1 MAMSSEETLR
11 EVAVEVSTC
20 SKCDLCKGRTKAVPG
35 EGNPSAKILFIGE
48 GPGFNEDKQ
57 GRPFIGPA
65 GQFLD
70 ELLASIH
77 LNRSDVFITNVVKCR
92 PPNNRDPLPNE
103 IAACSN
109 YLNRQIAAIQP
120 QVIVTLG
127 RYSMAKF
134 FGSEKISTIHG
145 RARKIDGRLCIAMYH
160 PAAALHQSSL
170 KEVIREDFKKIPAI
184 IAESERLAQ
193 EASAPPQPAAT
204 PKEEPPEQMSM
215 F

>member
-1 MAMSSEETLR
+1 MVMSPEETLR

-35 EGNPSAKILFIGE
+35 EGNPNAKILFIGE

-70 ELLASIH
+70 ELLASIS
-77 LNRSDVFITNVVKCR
+77 LKRADVFITNVVKCR

-109 YLNRQIAAIQP
+109 YLDRQIAAIQP

-127 RYSMAKF
+127 RFSMAKF
-134 FGSEKISTIHG
+134 FGSEKISAIHG

-170 KEVIREDFKKIPAI
+170 KEVIRAGFKKIPGI
-184 IAESERLAQ
+184 IAESERLAK
-193 EASAPPQPAAT
+193 EAPTPTKAA
-204 PKEEPPEQMSM
+204 PKEETPEQMSM